1 MRDDTKR
8 MSCYIALFKPYGVLS
23 SFSDEEAGLPR
34 RTLSEF
40 GLPKGVYAAG
50 RLDFDSEGLLILSDD
65 GAFIHRLTDPRHKL
79 PKTYFAQVEGAP
91 ADAMLE
97 PLRRGLSIKDYR
109 TLPCAARVLPAE
121 PELPARDKPIT
132 PHGPTAWLEL
142 ILTEGKK
149 RQVRHMTAA
158 IGLPTL
164 RLVRVQIGPVML
176 AGLGPGQWRDLNK
189 VELASI
195 MLPSKTSRSTRR
207 PSHPWRRTNHKKS

>member
-8 MSCYIALFKPYGVLS
+8 MPRYIALFKPYGVLS
-23 SFSDEEAGLPR
+23 SFRDEEAGSPK

-65 GAFIHRLTDPRHKL
+65 GGFIHRLTDPRHKL
-79 PKTYFAQVEGAP
+79 PKTYYAQVEGAP

-109 TLPCAARVLPAE
+109 TLPCTARVLPAQ

-176 AGLGPGQWRDLNK
+176 AGLQPGQWRDLNK